1 MKEFIGNNWFKIII
15 TLSVLLI
22 GFSFFYYFVILGNQK
37 EKRLQEEN
45 LLEKQRNCQEIAS
58 KVYDKWVK
66 EESKESTA
74 SYNSEFKYNPNSNK
88 CLLYKKIFLLSD
100 NLWVTQQ
107 SIINV
112 YTNEIELNMGYIYNS
127 ESEEKSFYGDD
138 DVKTLEEF
146 DKKKEELFSQ

>member
-1 MKEFIGNNWFKIII
+1 MNNFIKNNWFKIII
-15 TLSVLLI
+15 ILFVLLI
-22 GFSFFYYFVILGNQK
+22 GFSFFYYFVVLGNQK

-45 LLEKQRNCQEIAS
+45 LLEKQRDCQEIAS

-66 EESKESTA
+66 EKSKESTA

-88 CLLYKKIFLLSD
+88 CFLYKKIFHLSD
-100 NLWVTQQ
+100 NLWITQQ

-127 ESEEKSFYGDD
+127 ETKEKSSYGDD
-138 DVKTLEEF
+138 NIKTLEEF
-146 DKKKEELFSQ
+146 DKKKNELFNQ